1 MKKPLLWALAVV
13 CAGLIPLLI
22 PGNKPEKRAADS
34 SAALRERSSGFER
47 YEIKNIEHPISAAG
61 SDGSDFA
68 PNLATVPSQP
78 ELEPVPED
86 TAILG
91 PQRPDTREL
100 ELDTEKSITPNSNK
114 PVEGKVAYLTFDDGP
129 SLSTPR
135 ILQILN
141 EYEVKATFFVIG
153 KTSEE
158 SKRQLKNIVN
168 QGHALGNHT
177 FTHNYNQIYK
187 SAEAFKADV
196 DRLDRF
202 LEETVGVKPEVLR
215 YPGGSNNQ
223 LSWRAG
229 GRNVM
234 KTITREMS
242 KLGISYFDWN
252 VSSTDAAAPVQ
263 DKQSI
268 IDSVISNSA
277 GKSKIIV
284 LMHDMDLKTTTVA
297 ALPAVIAHLKSQG
310 YRFEVLRKN
319 SFTYQFL
326 KP

>member
-1 MKKPLLWALAVV
+1 MNKPLLWALAVV
-13 CAGLIPLLI
+13 CAGLILCFSLF
-22 PGNKPEKRAADS
+22 KPDKSEQRATDS
-34 SAALRERSSGFER
+34 SAGLQGQSAGFQHYETNNNVHPAAAADTDDANLETVLTQLQLTTAL
-47 YEIKNIEHPISAAG
+47 
-61 SDGSDFA
+61 A
-68 PNLATVPSQP
+68 P
-78 ELEPVPED
+78 EE
-86 TAILG
+86 TAIMG
-91 PQRPDTREL
+91 PQLPDTREL
-100 ELDTEKSITPNSNK
+100 DYEQIVTPNTTS

-129 SLSTPR
+129 SQSTPR

-297 ALPAVIAHLKSQG
+297 ALPAVITHLKNQG
-310 YRFEVLRKN
+310 YRFDVLRKN